1 MGRTINSGLGSGS
14 TNDSQISFEQGEY
27 VNKINNI
34 SSSENIK
41 NKAEHT
47 FGNKNIGK
55 HNLKDVLKENDN
67 DKTKAYNSVNNA
79 IQDYVSSN
87 NIKDGFIVDKINYNG
102 HIITFKG
109 IVDNGTYKAG
119 TIYITKEDFIN
130 EKK

>member
-1 MGRTINSGLGSGS
+1 MGRMSNSGLGSGS
-14 TNDSQISFEQGEY
+14 KKGSQLSLEQGEY
-27 VNKINNI
+27 GNKIKDI
-34 SSSENIK
+34 SSGEKIK
-41 NKAEHT
+41 NKAEHI
-47 FGNKNIGK
+47 FGDKNIGK

-79 IQDYVSSN
+79 IQDYVSSK

-102 HIITFKG
+102 HVITFKG
-109 IVDNGTYKAG
+109 IVDNGTYKSG